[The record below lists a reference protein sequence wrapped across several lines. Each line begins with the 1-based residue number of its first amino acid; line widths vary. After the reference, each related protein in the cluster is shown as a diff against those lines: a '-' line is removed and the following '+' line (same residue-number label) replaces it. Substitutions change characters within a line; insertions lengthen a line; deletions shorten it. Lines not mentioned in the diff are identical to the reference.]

1 MWQRQF
7 EKYKDKGFTV
17 VGLALDVEGAA
28 PAKIYYERF
37 GVKFPALVD
46 PNYATGFGA
55 VPKTFFIDEHGVV
68 QKLRGWEKRLQSA
81 GRPRPVTDKIRAQW
95 TDPGARLK
103 PAAIARLVRKYQ
115 ADPADLVT
123 AVELASRYLALKL
136 NAEARAVLAK
146 SLKRYDPKQVAK
158 SADRAR
164 SRLLG
169 QAYLQLARAC
179 EGDRKAQVGHATM
192 SFYLNPSV
200 GFGKQIARVI
210 APEKFDH
217 RPRGDF
223 DNRFR
228 EGTLTRLRKE
238 RQEWLKSK

>member
-1 MWQRQF
+1 M
-7 EKYKDKGFTV
+7 
-17 VGLALDVEGAA
+17 
-28 PAKIYYERF
+28 
-37 GVKFPALVD
+37 
-46 PNYATGFGA
+46 
-55 VPKTFFIDEHGVV
+55 
-68 QKLRGWEKRLQSA
+68 
-81 GRPRPVTDKIRAQW
+81 
-95 TDPGARLK
+95 K

-136 NAEARAVLAK
+136 NAEARVVLTK
-146 SLKRYDPKQVAK
+146 SLKRHDPKQVAK